1 MEQSYMSRT
10 DLGFTGGTSLG
21 SLALSQT
28 EGTVPKSDFLKK
40 FWSMSEEERQR
51 YMEENFAGKYP
62 SHLLGRQSLTPI
74 SEKDTIYEHTQKATI
89 INGNIGY
96 QGVSP

>member
-1 MEQSYMSRT
+1 
-10 DLGFTGGTSLG
+10 
-21 SLALSQT
+21 
-28 EGTVPKSDFLKK
+28 
-40 FWSMSEEERQR
+40 
-51 YMEENFAGKYP
+51 MEENFAGKYP

-74 SEKDTIYEHTQKATI
+74 SERDTIYEQTQKATI